1 MKSASVY
8 TLGLRLDLQE
18 HQKYKRL
25 AEQSGCTSIPMFVQH
40 AVKQYQTV
48 RPEIEKLRWR
58 LRCAEHQLKTAH
70 DNEEIVRAA
79 HEEILAQFR
88 KVIEKIADDKA
99 RYQFLH
105 ENALK
110 QVATLQKDLNEKSKE
125 LQSLKDGINLSGRK
139 S

>member
-8 TLGLRLDLQE
+8 TLGLRLDPAE

-40 AVKQYQTV
+40 AVEQYQTV
-48 RPEIEKLRWR
+48 RPEIEKLRQR

-70 DNEEIVRAA
+70 DTEEIVRAA
-79 HEEILAQFR
+79 HEVVLAQFR
-88 KVIEKIADDKA
+88 KVIETIADDKA

-105 ENALK
+105 ENALN
-110 QVATLQKDLNEKSKE
+110 QVATL
-125 LQSLKDGINLSGRK
+125 
-139 S
+139 

>member
-1 MKSASVY
+1 MKSAGVY
-8 TLGLRLDLQE
+8 TLGMRLDPEE
-18 HQKYKRL
+18 HQKYTRL
-25 AEQSGCTSIPMFVQH
+25 AEQAGCTSIPMFVQH
-40 AVKQYQTV
+40 AVEQYQTV

-58 LRCAEHQLKTAH
+58 LRCAEHQLKTAN

-105 ENALK
+105 EHALK
-110 QVATLQKDLNEKSKE
+110 QVGILQRDLNEKSKE
-125 LQSLKDGINLSGRK
+125 LKRLKGCINL
-139 S
+139 